1 SPTASGPYYS
11 LHRCVV
17 LGAAAAASPHET
29 ALPLPAANF
38 DGGGHTTS
46 QIAQPAFRVTTVEF
60 GRPLFLIYDTQR
72 MAMVYRSRWPLQ
84 TSWTRMLSFGP
95 HPITS
100 QSRRILCASNKF
112 FFLLQRADREIDT
125 IRTAAQC
132 DAKSS
137 SRGHGIG
144 ASTASMVSVLRHHHC
159 VSWAVLRKW
168 WLLSLATV
176 PSAYK
181 NTHHK

>member
-1 SPTASGPYYS
+1 MRR
-11 LHRCVV
+11 RCRFRRRIST
-17 LGAAAAASPHET
+17 AAATRRARQPNQPSGSPQLSSAGLSFSSTIRREWRWCTSHGGLFRLRGPGCSPLVHT
-29 ALPLPAANF
+29 LSHLSQDGYSALPTN
-38 DGGGHTTS
+38 
-46 QIAQPAFRVTTVEF
+46 
-60 GRPLFLIYDTQR
+60 
-72 MAMVYRSRWPLQ
+72 
-84 TSWTRMLSFGP
+84 
-95 HPITS
+95 
-100 QSRRILCASNKF
+100 